1 MTSLEQTLILVAVA
15 AQATQILTT
24 NLVLI
29 FQLKAH
35 ICGHI
40 IKTVIDRNTLLHFWS
55 HIIFSQ
61 DDRTHL

>member
-1 MTSLEQTLILVAVA
+1 MTSLEQTLILAAVA

-29 FQLKAH
+29 FRMKAH

-40 IKTVIDRNTLLHFWS
+40 IKQLLTG
-55 HIIFSQ
+55 IPCYIFG
-61 DDRTHL
+61 LI